1 MRKALP
7 IYIAF
12 LLLSCLPLRAQDD
25 LSRFEKDAGAL
36 STLFRGRL
44 QKNTTFRYNGTFY
57 LDTRTF
63 RKGDVL
69 YNGKYYTDVLLNLNA
84 STQELVIRPEANS
97 AGVILYR
104 DQVAW
109 FSIGNRRFVN
119 LRYIGLKDA
128 PEGYF
133 EVIRDGREPILRMSF
148 KHLRAATGLLSA
160 KTLDDMDE
168 NYDPAVVS
176 YYDREEKYYLLHP
189 DGILQ
194 KIGAGN
200 ARRRL
205 KKSYD
210 ESGSPFAEEAF
221 AWAPES
227 DKTEGTLPK
236 NRFDSRTSQLLPAG
250 YFDENKEKEDTTAS
264 HEALTV
270 TFRNKIYE
278 IGEAAGAEA
287 AKRRSPAS
295 YTKPKPASR
304 CPERLSLMTRRTP
317 MPGRTGM
324 AATTSP
330 FPSGTTSSTSTPT
343 PRKTSR

>member
-119 LRYIGLKDA
+119 LRYIGYNDA
-128 PEGYF
+128 QEGYY
-133 EVIRDGREPILRMSF
+133 EVIRDG
-148 KHLRAATGLLSA
+148 
-160 KTLDDMDE
+160 
-168 NYDPAVVS
+168 VV
-176 YYDREEKYYLLHP
+176 
-189 DGILQ
+189 
-194 KIGAGN
+194 
-200 ARRRL
+200 
-205 KKSYD
+205 
-210 ESGSPFAEEAF
+210 
-221 AWAPES
+221 
-227 DKTEGTLPK
+227 
-236 NRFDSRTSQLLPAG
+236 
-250 YFDENKEKEDTTAS
+250 
-264 HEALTV
+264 
-270 TFRNKIYE
+270 FR
-278 IGEAAGAEA
+278 
-287 AKRRSPAS
+287 
-295 YTKPKPASR
+295 
-304 CPERLSLMTRRTP
+304 
-317 MPGRTGM
+317 
-324 AATTSP
+324 
-330 FPSGTTSSTSTPT
+330 
-343 PRKTSR
+343 